1 MSDYDSITQL
11 NQENS
16 PLLQLP
22 AELRNRIYKFVLHD
36 HRPVYVDIP
45 ALSDEFGNF
54 GPRDNTRGKQ
64 ALLCT
69 CRQVHSEAP
78 MMYFALNT
86 FQFDLDTSLIE
97 FTRSLTA
104 EQLSAVKSIDMTGQ
118 LMEEIEM
125 RAEHHKSDSP
135 RLHLDT
141 LTSLQKVSLYPY
153 AFRSTPINLDVIG
166 VYLREATGRM
176 GLEVIEV
183 KRSSRSRS

>member
-1 MSDYDSITQL
+1 MSDYDRITQL

-69 CRQVHSEAP
+69 CRQVYSEAS

-86 FQFDLDTSLIE
+86 FQFKLNTFQFKLDTSLIE

-125 RAEHHKSDSP
+125 RAEQHASDSP

-141 LTSLQKVSLYPY
+141 LTSLQKVSIYPY
-153 AFRSTPINLDVIG
+153 VFRSTPINLDAIG

-183 KRSSRSRS
+183 